1 MLFPIKHDMNIFE
14 TIDKNAASSLFSCP
28 SLNKPTLSNKPPSR
42 EKKIIRDYSLVSPH
56 PFIGSKHVFLYIVV
70 IHESYL
76 ILAPYILGENYH
88 VILIL
93 FI

>member
-1 MLFPIKHDMNIFE
+1 MFE
-14 TIDKNAASSLFSCP
+14 TIDENAASSLFSRP
-28 SLNKPTLSNKPPSR
+28 SPNKPTLSNRPLSW
-42 EKKIIRDYSLVSPH
+42 EKKIIRLYSLVSP
-56 PFIGSKHVFLYIVV
+56 PPIGSKHVFLYIVV
-70 IHESYL
+70 IHESGL